1 MSSDFLQPL
10 ANIPKLPMSTG
21 LNQTHRPHTKL
32 LPVPNSQLLV
42 KYKSK
47 EHKAAMKAREVL
59 TQDKHPYRRLGK
71 LIGRCLSILWKE
83 ASRVLNS
90 REIVAMSDILHP
102 IREWLSKLTDPPPG
116 TEFRWLEFDIKEMFP
131 EIHRDDLLP
140 ALCWIHEQVLQKRKN
155 RGTLRFFISR
165 DGNRKLDNCS
175 RGARDAFHAFTFSDV
190 VHYVLFDTFVGDCF
204 LNLSSVISQN
214 TGIPIGG
221 SCSAQLA
228 SLVLIFREKS
238 QELQGSLKCGRWL
251 RYRDNFL
258 FLRAMPLD
266 SAEANQVL
274 EATRIGLKQLTGM
287 DITVEQDSCTLRFL
301 ECMLSDPLG
310 DHPLSLPDVLC
321 CISDSTPPQVEKLM
335 DPTAL
340 GCASMLQSLVPSWV
354 KKAVHYRLSRLTAER
369 NLEFLQQLLTRKAY
383 PTSTWKPLLRKG
395 ARAWGLNPPSSRA

>member
-1 MSSDFLQPL
+1 
-10 ANIPKLPMSTG
+10 
-21 LNQTHRPHTKL
+21 
-32 LPVPNSQLLV
+32 
-42 KYKSK
+42 
-47 EHKAAMKAREVL
+47 
-59 TQDKHPYRRLGK
+59 
-71 LIGRCLSILWKE
+71 
-83 ASRVLNS
+83 
-90 REIVAMSDILHP
+90 MSDILHP
-102 IREWLSKLTDPPPG
+102 IREWLSKLTDPPLG

-131 EIHRDDLLP
+131 ELHRDYLLP

-155 RGTLRFFISR
+155 RGALRFFISK

-190 VHYVLFDTFVGDCF
+190 VHYVLFETFVGDCF

-221 SCSAQLA
+221 SCLAQLA
-228 SLVLIFREKS
+228 SLVLIYREKS
-238 QELQGSLKCGRWL
+238 QDLQSSLKCGRWL

-266 SAEANQVL
+266 SAEANRVL
-274 EATRIGLKQLTGM
+274 EATRTDLEQLTGM
-287 DITVEQDSCTLRFL
+287 DITVEQDSCTPRFL

-310 DHPLSLPDVLC
+310 DHPLSLPVFLC

-335 DPTAL
+335 DPTAP
-340 GCASMLQSLVPSWV
+340 GCASMLRSLVPSWV
-354 KKAVHYRLSRLTAER
+354 KKAAHYRLSRFTAER

-395 ARAWGLNPPSSRA
+395 ARAWGLNPPQSHA